1 MFGCLVL
8 TLGALLVG
16 ATMCAQFMRWDP
28 EAEEAELQALARQ
41 KRRVW
46 LKEARAAA
54 QVSIDKVTRNYK
66 TGHVD
71 IDYTLTN
78 AGKRTFCYVEIGVG
92 TLWYK
97 DQPRGGVMHF
107 DRCLAPGYS
116 AQGEGYVRG
125 YTVKSHWVIDV
136 KYRDDCRNR
145 TNWDNLREQQ
155 RVRSDPRLQV
165 PWDCGLLS

>member
-1 MFGCLVL
+1 MHGAAPNR
-8 TLGALLVG
+8 LGGKACGDFIGRDFV
-16 ATMCAQFMRWDP
+16 A
-28 EAEEAELQALARQ
+28 EAEQEEAELLALARA
-41 KRRVW
+41 KRRAW
-46 LKEARAAA
+46 LKEARSAA

-107 DRCLAPGYS
+107 DQCLAPGYS
-116 AQGEGYVRG
+116 AQGEGRVTG
-125 YTVKSHWVIDV
+125 YTVTNHWVIDV
-136 KYRDDCRNR
+136 KYIDDCRNR
-145 TNWDNLREQQ
+145 SNWD
-155 RVRSDPRLQV
+155 
-165 PWDCGLLS
+165 LLSKDRECALTHGYKFHGPAAY

>member
-1 MFGCLVL
+1 MGKETWMFGCLVL

-78 AGKRTFCYVEIGVG
+78 ACNRTFC
-92 TLWYK
+92 
-97 DQPRGGVMHF
+97 
-107 DRCLAPGYS
+107 
-116 AQGEGYVRG
+116 
-125 YTVKSHWVIDV
+125 
-136 KYRDDCRNR
+136 
-145 TNWDNLREQQ
+145 
-155 RVRSDPRLQV
+155 
-165 PWDCGLLS
+165 